1 MEEEIFDG
9 EEGTE
14 TELREP
20 RVYEIGYLLL
30 PSLGADGA
38 VDAIAD
44 LKTKLTAMGAEHIS
58 EGEVQHIDLAY
69 EMVKIINN
77 QNTFLNTAYFGWVKF
92 AINPESIAALTKTLD
107 NHPDML
113 RYLLIKTTRE
123 DTMVNA
129 KPIASIAASTEQD
142 DAEEEIEGIDVDDIL
157 DDIVLSEEE

>member
-1 MEEEIFDG
+1 MEEEFFHG

-30 PSLGADGA
+30 FGSRWRSRH
-38 VDAIAD
+38 AIAD

-92 AINPESIAALTKTLD
+92 AINPESIAAITKILD

-123 DTMVNA
+123 DTYGECEANCEHC
-129 KPIASIAASTEQD
+129 STSRT
-142 DAEEEIEGIDVDDIL
+142 G
-157 DDIVLSEEE
+157 